1 MPQYA
6 VKARITGRVQ
16 GVAFRAWTRARA
28 RSLGLTGWV
37 RNENDN
43 AVSALL
49 QGEREVV
56 RTMLKDLWSGP
67 GAAAVANVQRIE
79 TEVDLQIDSFEIRY

>member
-16 GVAFRAWTRARA
+16 GVAFRAWTQARA
-28 RSLGLTGWV
+28 QALGLQGWV

-43 AVSALL
+43 AVTAHL
-49 QGEREVV
+49 QGERDLV

-67 GAAAVANVQRIE
+67 GAAAVDNVQDE
-79 TEVDLQIDSFEIRY
+79 EASMDPDLTGFTIRH

>member
-6 VKARITGRVQ
+6 VKTRITGRVQ
-16 GVAFRAWTRARA
+16 GVAFRAWTQARARA
-28 RSLGLTGWV
+28 KGLTGWV

-43 AVSALL
+43 AVSAVL

-56 RTMLKDLWSGP
+56 RAMLKDLWSGP
-67 GAAAVANVQRIE
+67 GAAAVANVQSID
-79 TEVDLQIDSFEIRY
+79 TKVDPDLVSFEIRY